1 MKKFE
6 SSEISSGNASG
17 KAGTGSLPFNKG
29 YYQSKNNNDFG
40 VNFIPS
46 GEPSFKNYKS
56 LRHSKKNLKKRMK
69 KFKNFLKE
77 DAFATAGN
85 TGGMGAVVAAQP
97 SSTPGA
103 VNAIDSIPGSGDIGH
118 SFGTY
123 TKFPNRKKKKGKM
136 KNILSFKN
144 FNPKN
149 ESKQF
154 EEYYTFECSGTPK
167 PYFKTKAEFFEFM
180 EENGFKH
187 STLNK
192 KTDMLIVESLDMGS
206 LKCQKAEKYNIPI
219 YTYKQAKVKVK
230 EMSNEL
236 SKFNL

>member
-17 KAGTGSLPFNKG
+17 KAGTGSLPFNRG

-40 VNFIPS
+40 VDFMPS
-46 GEPSFKNYKS
+46 SEPSFKNYKS
-56 LRHSKKNLKKRMK
+56 LKHSKKNLKERMK

-77 DAFATAGN
+77 DAVATVGN
-85 TGGMGAVVAAQP
+85 TSGMGAVSSAQP
-97 SSTPGA
+97 SSTPGY
-103 VNAIDSIPGSGDIGH
+103 VNGSTIGSGDIGC
-118 SFGTY
+118 SLGTY
-123 TKFPNRKKKKGKM
+123 TKSPFTKKKKGKM

-206 LKCQKAEKYNIPI
+206 LKCQKAQKYEIPI

-230 EMSNEL
+230 EMANDL